1 MGTIM
6 GVPKRLTDI
15 QKRFAE
21 LHVYH
26 EGRKTPYEC
35 AVEAGY
41 AEDSARVRASE
52 LRNPQR
58 YPLVVQ
64 YIGELREEIQQ
75 KYEVTFE
82 KHIKELARLRE
93 EIQDKYA
100 VTFEKHIKELARLRE
115 EALKKGS
122 FSSAVNAEVARGKA
136 GGLYIEQ
143 KIIKTGKLEDLTE
156 QELESRMKQIIN
168 EYSPIL
174 NAKPIEELKKE
185 VKAMKPVVGNK
196 HTTVPLRPLKR
207 LQCDPGS
214 TSNEESMLEG
224 KSK

>member
-15 QKRFAE
+15 QKRFSE

-64 YIGELREEIQQ
+64 YIGELREEIQ
-75 KYEVTFE
+75 E
-82 KHIKELARLRE
+82 
-93 EIQDKYA
+93 KYA

-156 QELESRMKQIIN
+156 LELEARMKQIIK

-174 NAKPIEELKKE
+174 DAKPLEDIKKE
-185 VKAMKPVVGNK
+185 VKAMKPAPK
-196 HTTVPLRPLKR
+196 SKDTTVPLKPLKQ
-207 LQCDPGS
+207 LQSDQGS
-214 TSNEESMLEG
+214 TS
-224 KSK
+224 

>member
-21 LHVYH
+21 LHVYN

-64 YIGELREEIQQ
+64 YIGEIREEIQQ
-75 KYEVTFE
+75 KYE
-82 KHIKELARLRE
+82 
-93 EIQDKYA
+93 

-143 KIIKTGKLEDLTE
+143 KIIKTGRLEDLTE
-156 QELESRMKQIIN
+156 QELEARMKQIIN
-168 EYSPIL
+168 EYAPIL
-174 NAKPIEELKKE
+174 NAKPIEEIKKE
-185 VKAMKPVVGNK
+185 VKAIG
-196 HTTVPLRPLKR
+196 TTQSSHPKQELRPLKKITPD
-207 LQCDPGS
+207 LDP
-214 TSNEESMLEG
+214 TS
-224 KSK
+224 